1 MKKISISILILSLI
15 MIYLGYGTLDE
26 GLIIA
31 RGNRFSLDKEYTEA
45 DRLFEETITK
55 YNSKAGGRNRSV
67 NFYNG
72 EEYDKLIEIHGDEG
86 FLRGNSYAYLGE
98 RESNPEKR
106 IENYEKALDEYKSA
120 MKESGDINIKKNY
133 EIISKRVED
142 MKKAKQEQQE
152 QNKQNKDQEDSKKQE
167 QQQGRDK
174 QENSDTS
181 DKKQTSEDD
190 EKDSRGKEQQDDKIQ
205 EDGKDQR
212 ESSGNEDKKVTE
224 KQEAPLGREAQED
237 SIQKIEALTILERLE
252 SNESQAF
259 KNNEKLEK
267 IGGEPSHEDW

>member
-1 MKKISISILILSLI
+1 MKKISIGILALSLI

-26 GLIIA
+26 GIIIA
-31 RGNRFSLDKEYTEA
+31 RGNRFSLKKEYTEA

-55 YNSKAGGRNRSV
+55 YNSEAGGRNRAV
-67 NFYNG
+67 NLYNG
-72 EEYDKLIEIHGDEG
+72 EEYDKLIEIPGDER

-98 RESNPEKR
+98 REGNPEKR
-106 IENYEKALDEYKSA
+106 IENYEKALDEYRNA

-142 MKKAKQEQQE
+142 MKKTKQEQQE
-152 QNKQNKDQEDSKKQE
+152 QNKQNKNQEDPKKE

-181 DKKQTSEDD
+181 DKKQTSQGD
-190 EKDSRGKEQQDDKIQ
+190 EKDSGGKEQPDDKIQ
-205 EDGKDQR
+205 EDGKEQR
-212 ESSGNEDKKVTE
+212 ESSGNEDNKVTE
-224 KQEAPLGREAQED
+224 KQEASLGREVQED
-237 SIQKIEALTILERLE
+237 SLQKIEALTILERLE